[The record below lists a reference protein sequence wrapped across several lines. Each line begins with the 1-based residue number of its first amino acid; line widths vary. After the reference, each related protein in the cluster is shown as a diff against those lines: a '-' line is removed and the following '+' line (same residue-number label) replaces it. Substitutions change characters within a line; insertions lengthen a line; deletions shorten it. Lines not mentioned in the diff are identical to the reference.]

1 MQKDSEAATTAGGP
15 LPASRRI
22 EVLDVL
28 RGFALLGIFIM
39 NMPSFAHSI
48 FTPPPAQDA
57 TLSGSVVF
65 LSELLFA
72 GKFNLMFGMVFGIGF
87 TLQLRRLEQTRPA
100 QAAFVYVRRLAV
112 LLVIGLLHAA
122 FFWMGDVL
130 VAYAVLGLGLL
141 AIRRAPDA
149 AVLVLLGGCLI
160 FPAVSDAMATH
171 LFSDATQMLS
181 TFEFYQFA
189 STNDVAFGQGGFLD
203 AVRETTRVFV
213 WAYGSPMGLFTV
225 AGFFVQ
231 MATGILAGFL
241 VGRRGWIERLPA
253 LAPRLPAAQWM
264 ALAVALGAAAIWWIV
279 GGATIPEGSENIVA
293 SFARTIGR
301 ATLMCFYA
309 ITLVRLALAPASA
322 RFFRVFAWPGRMPL
336 TNYLLQTAMGLA
348 IFYGWGLGLWG
359 RTTPLEEMALAVALY
374 ALVQLPLSTLWLGR
388 FRYGPVEFL
397 WRRLTYGKLTRGA
410 LPPS

>member
-1 MQKDSEAATTAGGP
+1 M
-15 LPASRRI
+15 
-22 EVLDVL
+22 L

-65 LSELLFA
+65 LRELLFA
-72 GKFNLMFGMVFGIGF
+72 GKFNLIFGMVFGIGF

-100 QAAFVYVRRLAV
+100 QATFIYMRRLAV
-112 LLVIGLLHAA
+112 LLVIGLVHAA

-149 AVLVLLGGCLI
+149 VVLALLGACLV
-160 FPAVSDAMATH
+160 FPAVADAMSTH
-171 LFSDATQMLS
+171 LFSDETQMLS

-203 AVRETTRVFV
+203 AVRETMRVFA
-213 WAYGSPMGLFTV
+213 WAYASPMGLFTV
-225 AGFFVQ
+225 GSFFVQ

-253 LAPRLPAAQWM
+253 LAPRLPAAQWI
-264 ALAVALGAAAIWWIV
+264 ALGVVLVAAASWWLV
-279 GGATIPEGSENIVA
+279 GGAAVADGSEDTAA

-301 ATLMCFYA
+301 AALMCFYA
-309 ITLVRLALAPASA
+309 VTLVRLALAPATA
-322 RFFRVFAWPGRMPL
+322 RFFRIFALPGRMPL

-359 RTTPLEEMALAVALY
+359 RTTPLEEMALAVGLY
-374 ALVQLPLSTLWLGR
+374 ALVQLPLSALWLGR
-388 FRYGPVEFL
+388 FRYGPIEYV
-397 WRRLTYGKLTRGA
+397 WRRLTYGSLPRRA
-410 LPPS
+410 LQRA